1 MAASVKLD
9 RIEKYYGPKKIL
21 KNISLSIEEGE
32 FVTLVGPSGCGKSTL
47 LRIVAGLAEHDAGS
61 LHIGNVDVTH
71 TLPRDRDVAMVF
83 QSYALYPHMTVE
95 QNIATPLRMQ
105 RLSRGA
111 RLPIIGRF
119 WPGSQKIRQ
128 SIRHDVEQVA
138 AQVQLEY
145 LLGSKPAQLSGGQR
159 QRVAVARAMVR
170 QPGVFLMDEP
180 LSNLDA
186 RLRVHMRAEISALHK
201 RVGATFIYVTHDQVE
216 AMTLS
221 DRVAVMMDGE
231 IIQAGTP
238 RELFEQPNDIR
249 IAQFIGSPEINIL
262 SAKTDKQGK
271 VWLGTQAI
279 LLSLEQQDVP
289 VKIGLRPEHLKL
301 CNTITPYTR
310 QGVRLETRLERTEIL
325 GHDVILFCKHLATK
339 TPLTTRVPLAVID
352 AMRSKGTW
360 SENLILEADLGQAL
374 WFDMDG
380 KRIESLADQE
390 EQQAIRMIVS

>member
-1 MAASVKLD
+1 
-9 RIEKYYGPKKIL
+9 KKTL

-47 LRIVAGLAEHDAGS
+47 LRIVAGLADYDAGT
-61 LHIGNVDVTH
+61 LHINNVDVSNI
-71 TLPRDRDVAMVF
+71 LPRDRDVAMVF

-105 RLSRGA
+105 RLSRAA
-111 RLPIIGRF
+111 RLPILGNLL
-119 WPGSQKIRQ
+119 PGYRKIRQ
-128 SIRHDVEQVA
+128 GIKHDVKQVA
-138 AQVQLEY
+138 AQVQLEQ
-145 LLGSKPAQLSGGQR
+145 LLDSKPAQLSGGQR

-186 RLRVHMRAEISALHK
+186 KLRVHMRAEIAALHK

-262 SAKTDKQGK
+262 AVKTDMQGK

-279 LLSLEQQDVP
+279 PLMLDQQDAS
-289 VKIGLRPEHLKL
+289 VKIGLRPEHLRL
-301 CNTITPYTR
+301 SDSTNRYTR
-310 QGVRLETRLERTEIL
+310 HHVRLETRLERTEIL
-325 GHDVILFCKHLATK
+325 GHEAILFCRHLSTQAR
-339 TPLTTRVPLAVID
+339 LTARVPLAVMD

-360 SENLILEADLGQAL
+360 SENLVLEADMSQAL
-374 WFDMDG
+374 WFDMQG
-380 KRIESLADQE
+380 KRIEPQA
-390 EQQAIRMIVS
+390 EQAQQQVLRMIVS